1 MAENEELSLGFKVY
15 SVIVHSVTVLFILVG
30 AWFIDKFLLAPPLII
45 ALYSAR
51 IKIQT
56 KYDVFHLSS
65 VTLCMILSI
74 AVCCFGLYL
83 SLPIGISLISN
94 IIVGVLFAI
103 LSWKIQEIIDMEAE
117 YQKLKEKL
125 ESNKVFNTDKCSKE
139 ELIKR
144 CKELGLTKDNTELAI
159 KFFIDKT
166 KQSEIADDLC
176 INEKSVQMRKQRLKQ
191 KLNNIEIL

>member
-15 SVIVHSVTVLFILVG
+15 SVIVHSVTVLFILIG
-30 AWFIDKFLLAPPLII
+30 AWFIDKLLLAPPLII

-94 IIVGVLFAI
+94 IIVEVLFAI
-103 LSWKIQEIIDMEAE
+103 LSWKIQEIIDMKAE
-117 YQKLKEKL
+117 YETLKEKL
-125 ESNKVFNTDKCSKE
+125 EANKVFNTETCTRE
-139 ELIKR
+139 ELIAR
-144 CKELGLTKDNTELAI
+144 CNELKFSKENIEFAI
-159 KFFIDKT
+159 RLFIDKT
-166 KQSEIADDLC
+166 KQSKIAEELC
-176 INEKSVQMRKQRLKQ
+176 VEEHAIAKRKYRMKRE
-191 KLNNIEIL
+191 LNNY

>member
-30 AWFIDKFLLAPPLII
+30 AWFIDKLLLAPPLII

-94 IIVGVLFAI
+94 IIVGVFFAI
-103 LSWKIQEIIDMEAE
+103 LSWKIQEIIDMKAE
-117 YQKLKEKL
+117 YETLKEKL
-125 ESNKVFNTDKCSKE
+125 EANKVFNTETCTKE
-139 ELIKR
+139 ELIAR
-144 CKELGLTKDNTELAI
+144 CNELKFSKENIELAI
-159 KFFIDKT
+159 RLFIDKT
-166 KQSEIADDLC
+166 KQSKIAEELC
-176 INEKSVQMRKQRLKQ
+176 VEEHAIAKRKYRMKRE
-191 KLNNIEIL
+191 LNNY